1 MKNEQWL
8 NEKLSNF
15 TSFIQSN
22 LKPIEDQ
29 SEDTKDNVNY
39 VMSMS
44 LDDWLSF
51 ASKHLMKFKNT
62 PQDAT
67 TDICEMYGISDAS
80 QEVKDKITRYIELF
94 IEVLS

>member
-1 MKNEQWL
+1 MKN
-8 NEKLSNF
+8 
-15 TSFIQSN
+15 I
-22 LKPIEDQ
+22 
-29 SEDTKDNVNY
+29 
-39 VMSMS
+39 
-44 LDDWLSF
+44 
-51 ASKHLMKFKNT
+51 LMKFKNT

>member
-1 MKNEQWL
+1 MKNEEWL
-8 NEKLSNF
+8 NDKLSNF
-15 TSFIQSN
+15 KSLIQSN
-22 LKPIEDQ
+22 LKPIEEQ
-29 SEDTKDNVNY
+29 SDDTKKNVDY
-39 VMSMS
+39 VMSMT

-51 ASKHLMKFKNT
+51 ASKHLMKFKNN

-67 TDICEMYGISDAS
+67 TDICEMYGINDVS